1 MIHLEVTMN
10 GNLRRFLPE
19 GVASVFFE
27 LPEGTTVSDLIE
39 RLNGHNDIW
48 IASIDNKLI
57 LGSAL
62 LKDGV
67 KLEFFPYL
75 EGG

>member
-1 MIHLEVTMN
+1 MN